1 MDITLPAPTLS
12 DVPGVFLSWMTVPE
26 WGKKSQ
32 DQQDKEDRRQ
42 CLDLFDTGG
51 LGRGLSLLEKI
62 RETAMRLKRG
72 TVIPEILL
80 VLRDKGKITVNPSLS
95 PWFGLSVPFVLR
107 SHLLVYFL
115 TEINFPSDIQMQ
127 SILT

>member
-12 DVPGVFLSWMTVPE
+12 DVPGGFLSWMTVPE

-95 PWFGLSVPFVLR
+95 PWFCPLCPP
-107 SHLLVYFL
+107 
-115 TEINFPSDIQMQ
+115 FPS
-127 SILT
+127 SGVFSHRN